1 MAESRAKLTSAARA
15 ALPDSAFAF
24 IESGHEGEKVN
35 GKTPDKWRHYP
46 VHDAAH
52 ARDALSRIAQG
63 TKFADK
69 AKPKIL
75 AAARRHGIQHDEN
88 SDTGRS
94 LESLFPEVRFI
105 ADKPELRRAESP
117 DGQAERHITG
127 YAAVFTKPDGS
138 PAFSRRL
145 GGFVERVMPGAFD
158 EALRTLNQ
166 NQNNVVC
173 RYNHKDDM
181 VLGTT
186 MADTLRLSTDKR
198 GLQYDV
204 RPPEHRG
211 DVMELVERGDVR
223 YSSFAF
229 RCAVPGED
237 DEWSE
242 SDWQFPLRSLHNVTL
257 VDVAPVLDP
266 AYHDTTAVARNIN
279 GAVESLASWL
289 DADPS
294 EVRSMLEAGQAK
306 RFFRR
311 TDKRLPR
318 LDRPSAADREES
330 RVLDDPAIS
339 LRRWRYADED
349 DDQWTGPDERV
360 APDEEETRAALKSLS
375 HEQLCQKWTHGEPC
389 VRPDGHEGEHSP
401 LCYARKGGL
410 PCHKPLD
417 HDEDHEPLRVMTRD
431 GEDEG
436 EQPETRSGPE
446 PAAGLSAVEA
456 LAKLAKA
463 RKNLTQLPED

>member
-1 MAESRAKLTSAARA
+1 MSENRAKLTSAARA

-24 IESGHEGEKVN
+24 IEPGHDGDKVN

-46 VHDAAH
+46 LHDANH
-52 ARDALSRIAQG
+52 VRDALSRIAQG
-63 TKFADK
+63 TKFASQ
-69 AKPKIL
+69 AKPKIV

-105 ADKPELRRAESP
+105 ADKPELRRAESA
-117 DGQAERHITG
+117 DGRTERHIAG

-145 GGFVERVMPGAFD
+145 GGFVERVMPSAFD
-158 EALRTLNQ
+158 EALRTLD
-166 NQNNVVC
+166 QNNVVC

-204 RPPEHRG
+204 IPPEHRG
-211 DVMELVERGDVR
+211 DVMELVDRGDVR

-229 RCAVPGED
+229 RCPVPGED
-237 DEWSE
+237 DEWTE
-242 SDWQFPLRSLHNVTL
+242 SDWQFPLRSLHKVEL

-266 AYHDTTAVARNIN
+266 AYHDTTAVARSIT

-311 TDKRLPR
+311 TDKRLPK
-318 LDRPSAADREES
+318 LDRPTSAEREES

-339 LRRWRYADED
+339 LRRWRYSDEA
-349 DDQWTGPDERV
+349 DDQWTDPDERV
-360 APDEEETRAALKSLS
+360 APDADELRAAMKSLS
-375 HEQLCQKWTHGEPC
+375 HEQLCQKWVQGEPC
-389 VRPDGHEGEHSP
+389 VRPDGHDGDHAP
-401 LCYARKGGL
+401 LCYARKSGL
-410 PCHKPLD
+410 PCHKPMG
-417 HDEDHEPLRVMTRD
+417 HDEDHEPMQVKTRD
-431 GEDEG
+431 GEDEDT
-436 EQPETRSGPE
+436 ETRSAPDSTS
-446 PAAGLSAVEA
+446 GLSVVEA
-456 LAKLAKA
+456 LATLAKT
-463 RKNLTQLPED
+463 RQRLTQLPD